1 MQTKYVDVKGIRTR
15 YLEAGAGD
23 PLLLIHGGHFGLH
36 TSANVY
42 DLTIPHLARHFHVF
56 AIDKIGCGF
65 TDNPKQDSDYVI
77 GSGVRHARDFLG
89 AMKLGPVHLVGHS
102 RGGFQSCRLAVD
114 HPEMVSTLTI
124 ADSGTMVIGETVAMD
139 IYDVTHKKAPTI
151 ADPRERFRSKLA
163 DYSFSDIHLT
173 DAFIDHLLQIAALPK
188 SKVAAAKM
196 EAGLKDRFKT
206 DLVARQRETYEAIV
220 AGRLKPPTLIVWG
233 ADDPAAPLESAGL
246 DVMRLIFA
254 AVPKSQMCVLNRA
267 GHFCFREQP
276 EAFAAAVTDFIK
288 LNS

>member
-1 MQTKYVDVKGIRTR
+1 VQTKYLDVKGIRTR

-42 DLTIPHLARHFHVF
+42 DLTIPHLARNFHVF
-56 AIDKIGCGF
+56 ALDKIGCGF
-65 TDNPKQDSDYVI
+65 TDNPEDDSDYVI
-77 GSGVRHARDFLG
+77 GSAVRHAVEFLK
-89 AMKLGPVHLVGHS
+89 AMELGPVHLVGHS
-102 RGGFQSCRLAVD
+102 RGGFQSCRLAIE
-114 HPEMVSTLTI
+114 HPEMVKTLTI
-124 ADSGTMVIGETVAMD
+124 ADSGTMVIGATIPMD
-139 IYDVTHKKAPTI
+139 VYDVTHKKAPDI
-151 ADPRERFRSKLA
+151 AEPRERFRAKLA
-163 DYSFSDIHLT
+163 DYSFSAAHLT
-173 DAFIDHLLQIAALPK
+173 DDFIDHLLQIAALPK
-188 SKVAAAKM
+188 SKEAAAKM

-206 DLVARQRETYEAIV
+206 DLMASQRETYESIV
-220 AGRLKPPTLIVWG
+220 AGRLKAPTLIVWG

-246 DVMRLIFA
+246 DVMRLIFR